1 MTTDRLD
8 ASVRFAY
15 EEASP
20 SACHHE
26 RNYDSM
32 LFEIRQVVIG
42 EKYLASRPTH
52 KNAERGMSLIAPLR
66 QYPYIVQLAHA
77 EEQSA

>member
-1 MTTDRLD
+1 
-8 ASVRFAY
+8 
-15 EEASP
+15 
-20 SACHHE
+20 
-26 RNYDSM
+26 M